1 VLRDDFI
8 GNPVVIIQGSR
19 RDYYRFY
26 HLQAV
31 VAAYSPD
38 SILQKL
44 AEIEAAVNE
53 QGLYAAGFVAYEAA
67 PAFDP
72 ALKVNGG
79 VEQALPLLW
88 FGLFER
94 RERISGEEVVSW
106 GRESGYVLEEWRPSV
121 SPEEYEQAISHIH
134 SRIAAGDT
142 YQVNYSFRLRAG
154 FQGDPWAF
162 FAELI
167 QAQRP
172 NYAAFIE
179 TADFAVCSAS
189 PELFFALED
198 NTLTTRP
205 MKGTAARG
213 LTQTADKEEA
223 EWLQQSTKN
232 RAENVMIVDMIR
244 NDIGRVAEI
253 GSVQVP
259 ELFTVE
265 RYPTLWQMTSAV
277 TGRSDASIVEIM
289 RALFPC
295 ASITGAPKVSTMEI
309 IAELETEPRGLYTGC
324 VGYMAPGR
332 QAQFNVAI
340 RTAVVDKGAKEA
352 VYGVGGGIV
361 WDSVAGNEYLECQVK
376 ARILTERRPTFQLLE
391 TMLWTPEG
399 GIFLLR
405 EHLERLGDSADYFD
419 YPLNLDPLQKQLEE
433 QVKGLSSRRYKIRLL
448 LDERGEVVIE
458 RIPLNVEQSTESL
471 HIGMSVEPVK
481 TDNVFL
487 YHKTTNRTV
496 YEQARASR
504 PDCEDVLLW
513 NERGE
518 ITEASIANVA
528 FKLDG
533 RLVTPP
539 VQSGLLAGTFRRY
552 LLERGEVEEQVI
564 KLADLSRVEEMY
576 LINSVQEWRRAELV
590 EQLAN
595 KSGNYQRPV
604 FTV

>member
-1 VLRDDFI
+1 
-8 GNPVVIIQGSR
+8 
-19 RDYYRFY
+19 
-26 HLQAV
+26 
-31 VAAYSPD
+31 
-38 SILQKL
+38 
-44 AEIEAAVNE
+44 
-53 QGLYAAGFVAYEAA
+53 
-67 PAFDP
+67 
-72 ALKVNGG
+72 
-79 VEQALPLLW
+79 
-88 FGLFER
+88 
-94 RERISGEEVVSW
+94 
-106 GRESGYVLEEWRPSV
+106 
-121 SPEEYEQAISHIH
+121 
-134 SRIAAGDT
+134 
-142 YQVNYSFRLRAG
+142 
-154 FQGDPWAF
+154 
-162 FAELI
+162 
-167 QAQRP
+167 
-172 NYAAFIE
+172 
-179 TADFAVCSAS
+179 
-189 PELFFALED
+189 
-198 NTLTTRP
+198 
-205 MKGTAARG
+205 
-213 LTQTADKEEA
+213 
-223 EWLQQSTKN
+223 
-232 RAENVMIVDMIR
+232 MIVDMIR

-309 IAELETEPRGLYTGC
+309 IAELETEPRELYTGC
-324 VGYMAPGR
+324 IGYMAPGR

-419 YPLNLDPLQKQLEE
+419 YPLNLDTLQKQLEE

-576 LINSVQEWRRAELV
+576 LLNSVQEWRRAELV

>member
-1 VLRDDFI
+1 
-8 GNPVVIIQGSR
+8 
-19 RDYYRFY
+19 
-26 HLQAV
+26 
-31 VAAYSPD
+31 
-38 SILQKL
+38 
-44 AEIEAAVNE
+44 
-53 QGLYAAGFVAYEAA
+53 
-67 PAFDP
+67 
-72 ALKVNGG
+72 
-79 VEQALPLLW
+79 
-88 FGLFER
+88 
-94 RERISGEEVVSW
+94 
-106 GRESGYVLEEWRPSV
+106 VLEEWRPSV